1 LIENYRRH
9 FDAFK
14 DQSGMWHL
22 DRWYVRNF
30 DRFCLIPLMSL
41 QDQGDKPRI
50 FVSNVTKCV
59 ENHVLGGNC

>member
-1 LIENYRRH
+1 
-9 FDAFK
+9 
-14 DQSGMWHL
+14 MWHL